1 MNNENFYESLS
12 EEDKTRL
19 ALIGIAAN
27 LHEIAK
33 TLIELKES
41 CEDLKQ
47 SLPKIRRKAPS
58 FSYGDVASL
67 NFYFFLYYFYSSCII
82 HSYEI

>member
-1 MNNENFYESLS
+1 MENSIAVKNQWTQEQIDTIKKTVAAGAS
-12 EEDKTRL
+12 E
-19 ALIGIAAN
+19 A
-27 LHEIAK
+27 
-33 TLIELKES
+33 EL
-41 CEDLKQ
+41 Q
-47 SLPKIRRKAPS
+47 MFLPKIRRKAPS